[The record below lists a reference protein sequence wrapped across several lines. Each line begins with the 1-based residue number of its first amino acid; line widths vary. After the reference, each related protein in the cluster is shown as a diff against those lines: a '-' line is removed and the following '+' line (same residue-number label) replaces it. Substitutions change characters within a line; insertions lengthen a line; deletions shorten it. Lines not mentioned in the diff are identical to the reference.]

1 MTRRTRLGMLTP
13 SSNTALEPLC
23 AAMLAGL
30 PDVTCHFARF
40 RVTEI
45 SLTSDALS
53 QFDDQPMIEA
63 AGLLADA
70 RVDAICWNGT
80 SAGWLGFER
89 DRTLCAAIQ
98 RETGIVAS
106 TSVLAL
112 ADIFRATDVRRLGLV
127 TPYRD
132 DVQQQV
138 MKVFGEEGW
147 PCVAERHLELSENF
161 SFAAVPAVTLEAMVR
176 DVARARPDAITI
188 FCTNLHGA
196 PLVEQL
202 ERELGI
208 PIYDTTAAAVWVAMR
223 QAGADPRRVTGWGRL
238 FRDTAPIDTPA

>member
-1 MTRRTRLGMLTP
+1 MLTP

-23 AAMLAGL
+23 AAMLAAL

-45 SLTSDALS
+45 SLASNALS
-53 QFDDQPMIEA
+53 QFDDRPMLEA

-89 DRTLCAAIQ
+89 DRALCAAIH

-112 ADIFRATDVRRLGLV
+112 GDVFRATEVRRLGLV
-127 TPYRD
+127 TPYRR

-138 MKVFGEEGW
+138 MKVFAEEGW
-147 PCVAERHLELSENF
+147 SCVAERHLELSENF
-161 SFAAVPAVTLEAMVR
+161 AFAAVPTETLEAMVR
-176 DVARARPDAITI
+176 EVASAQPDAITI

-196 PLVEQL
+196 PLVERL
-202 ERELGI
+202 EHELGI

-238 FRDTAPIDTPA
+238 FRETGQL